1 MSERKKPSTDQ
12 EPRDVSIDTVVFD
25 IGGVLF
31 KDSDAALIAKLAESF
46 GCTEADIL
54 EIFKELNTASNS
66 GEMPEDEYLSKFYSR
81 FSKKR
86 PQNLDEARKPFI
98 NPEIYQ
104 PVDGMQEVVE
114 ELASNPKIK
123 IFTLSNSIAPVAEVV
138 RDSLLRLYPEFPP
151 ENVLISSLIGGSKAG
166 DGKAFKKLIEITN
179 LDLRTTLFIDD
190 VKEYSDRGKSFGLN
204 TFQFTSDPEKG
215 VSAVNR
221 FKDELRK
228 VRLLS

>member
-1 MSERKKPSTDQ
+1 MRIPPDGQ
-12 EPRDVSIDTVVFD
+12 E
-25 IGGVLF
+25 
-31 KDSDAALIAKLAESF
+31 KKLAESF
-46 GCTEADIL
+46 GCTEVDIL
-54 EIFKELNTASNS
+54 EVFKELNAASNS

-86 PQNLDEARKPFI
+86 PESLDEARKPFI

-166 DGKAFKKLIEITN
+166 DGKAFEELIERTGV
-179 LDLRTTLFIDD
+179 DPKTTLFIDD
-190 VKEYSDRGKSFGLN
+190 DRAYSDKGRSFGLK
-204 TFQFTSDPEKG
+204 TFQFVDEPVKG
-215 VSAVNR
+215 IPAVER
-221 FKDELRK
+221 FRDELRK